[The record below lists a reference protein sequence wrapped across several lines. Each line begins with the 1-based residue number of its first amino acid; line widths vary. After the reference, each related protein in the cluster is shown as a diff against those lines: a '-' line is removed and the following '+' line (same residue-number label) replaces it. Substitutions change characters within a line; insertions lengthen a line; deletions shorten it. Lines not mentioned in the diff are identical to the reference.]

1 MLESIRKHSKF
12 VMILLFLLIIP
23 SFILV
28 GIDSNYFSGSSPVVA
43 RVDGKDITQ
52 DDWDNA
58 HRMEADRLRA
68 EQPGL
73 DAKLLDTPEAR
84 YATLDRLVRDRVLQ
98 VAAQKLHLAA
108 SDATLARELQ
118 KIPAIANLRKA
129 DGSLDTEGY
138 RNLLA
143 AQGMTPEGFE
153 ASVRRDISL
162 GQVLGGVMNSA
173 LATQPIADLAL
184 DALQQRREIQLAL
197 FDTARY
203 SDQVQPTD
211 ADLQAYYEQH
221 KTQYEQAEQ
230 ASIEYLVLD
239 LPAVRAR
246 ITINEDDLRT
256 YYKENGARLAG
267 VQQERRA
274 SHILINAP
282 KTMPAAEREAAKAKA
297 NELLAQVKAE
307 PANFA
312 SVAKAHSQ
320 DPGSAPQGGDLGFFA
335 RGAMVPEF
343 EQIAFSLNKGEI
355 SDVVET
361 EFGYHIIQLTDTKE
375 PAIPSFDAL
384 RPKIEEALKD
394 QQAQRQFAEAAENFT
409 NSVYEQSESLSP
421 TAEKLG
427 LTIQRADNVQR
438 IPGPNAVAPLNNE
451 RFLEA
456 LFSSD
461 SLSNQ
466 RNTDAVEFGSSQLV
480 SGRIVAYTPAKQL
493 GLDEV
498 RDQVRAQ
505 YIAQEA
511 AKLAQKQGATEL
523 AAWQADA
530 TKAGKQLQA
539 PVVVSRAE
547 THNIS
552 PTVIAA
558 ALQAPVSQLPTFVGV
573 DLGAAGYAIAKI
585 NAVLPTEDKPKELSE
600 MALIQYEQLHS
611 QAEGAAYYEML
622 KKKFN
627 VQFKIS
633 KP

>member
-84 YATLDRLVRDRVLQ
+84 YATLERLVRDRVFQ

-239 LPAVRAR
+239 VPAVRAR

-312 SVAKAHSQ
+312 SVAKTHSQ

-343 EQIAFSLNKGEI
+343 EKIAFSLNKGEI

-375 PAIPSFDAL
+375 PTIPSFDAL

-394 QQAQRQFAEAAENFT
+394 QQAQRQFAEMRDMVAAER
-409 NSVYEQSESLSP
+409 E
-421 TAEKLG
+421 
-427 LTIQRADNVQR
+427 
-438 IPGPNAVAPLNNE
+438 
-451 RFLEA
+451 
-456 LFSSD
+456 
-461 SLSNQ
+461 
-466 RNTDAVEFGSSQLV
+466 
-480 SGRIVAYTPAKQL
+480 
-493 GLDEV
+493 EV
-498 RDQVRAQ
+498 RH
-505 YIAQEA
+505 
-511 AKLAQKQGATEL
+511 G
-523 AAWQADA
+523 
-530 TKAGKQLQA
+530 
-539 PVVVSRAE
+539 
-547 THNIS
+547 
-552 PTVIAA
+552 
-558 ALQAPVSQLPTFVGV
+558 
-573 DLGAAGYAIAKI
+573 
-585 NAVLPTEDKPKELSE
+585 
-600 MALIQYEQLHS
+600 
-611 QAEGAAYYEML
+611 
-622 KKKFN
+622 
-627 VQFKIS
+627 
-633 KP
+633 